1 MTGQGHFSFW
11 SGPMALRS
19 IVQKTQSAQKIQMF
33 LRLLYG
39 DIESFSMNTLKDPES
54 QLKTFIK
61 VLSLYL

>member
-1 MTGQGHFSFW
+1 
-11 SGPMALRS
+11 MALRS
-19 IVQKTQSAQKIQMF
+19 IVQKTQSVQKIQVF
-33 LRLLYG
+33 LTKLRNFQERRLLYG